1 MADLPDEQHK
11 ERRLAE
17 LTKAL
22 GYPLRVR
29 MLRVLG
35 GRGAY
40 CGDLVDLF
48 EVSQS
53 TVSHHLKILKD
64 AGLIIGDEQGNSTC
78 YRVDGNRLETLRH
91 DLDALL
97 HELQADPQDGAT

>member
-1 MADLPDEQHK
+1 MSK
-11 ERRLAE
+11 EHSEDAQVAE

-35 GRGAY
+35 RRGAY

-48 EVSQS
+48 GVSQS
-53 TVSHHLKILKD
+53 TISHHLKILKD
-64 AGLIIGDEQGNSTC
+64 AGLIVGEEQGTSTC
-78 YRVDGNRLETLRH
+78 YRVDGSRLENLRRELD
-91 DLDALL
+91 DLLS
-97 HELQADPQDGAT
+97 EL